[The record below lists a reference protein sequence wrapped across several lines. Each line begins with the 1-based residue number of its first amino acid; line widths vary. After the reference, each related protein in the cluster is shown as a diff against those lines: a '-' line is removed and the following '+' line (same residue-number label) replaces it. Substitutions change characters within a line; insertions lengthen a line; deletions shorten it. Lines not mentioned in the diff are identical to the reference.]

1 MKTSQNRLYKDC
13 GTTTKNVTSIMGT
26 PEDKRREKG
35 AKKYWNDDWE
45 SPKLIL
51 DTKIQIQK
59 L

>member
-35 AKKYWNDDWE
+35 AKKC
-45 SPKLIL
+45 
-51 DTKIQIQK
+51 
-59 L
+59 